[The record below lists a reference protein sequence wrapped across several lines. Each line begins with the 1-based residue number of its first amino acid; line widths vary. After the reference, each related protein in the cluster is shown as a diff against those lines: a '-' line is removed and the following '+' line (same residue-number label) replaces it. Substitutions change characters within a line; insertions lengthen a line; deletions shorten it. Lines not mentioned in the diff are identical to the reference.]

1 MPTYLI
7 ADIRVIN
14 QQRYEEYRLLV
25 RDAVLGHG
33 GRYVVRT
40 SAVEVVEGG
49 WAPPRLVVI
58 EFPTRG
64 AAEAFYDSPDYRQAR
79 DLRTNATMM
88 DMVLVDGV
96 APAALPDGDAPRAY
110 AIADARI
117 VNRAKFDQ
125 CREALRDT
133 LSTAHGRH
141 LIMSESA
148 QVLEGSWEPQLLWMV
163 EFRNAQAAKA
173 AYQSLQHR
181 EVRDLVVNAAMV
193 DMVLVDGVTGDAA
206 PNSTFL

>member
-96 APAALPDGDAPRAY
+96 ASAALPDAAAPRAY
-110 AIADARI
+110 AIADTRV
-117 VNRAKFDQ
+117 VNRARFEQ
-125 CREALRDT
+125 YLELLGDT
-133 LSTAHGRH
+133 VTTAHGRH
-141 LIMSESA
+141 LIRSEAA

-163 EFRNAQAAKA
+163 EFADVQGARA
-173 AYQSLQHR
+173 AYQAMQRR
-181 EVRDLVVNAAMV
+181 ELRDLVVNSAMV
-193 DMVLVDGVTGDAA
+193 DLVLVQGLTDDAA